1 MKKVQAADF
10 ENDGSFLIDIADFPN
25 GLYFIVSTKE
35 TEQYAVPFIK
45 N

>member
-25 GLYFIVSTKE
+25 GLYFITNAKK
-35 TEQYAVPFIK
+35 TGQYAVPFIK